1 MGDEWK
7 DVVFDHEDHEIAK
20 ILGLKKEDLGAAAPW
35 ANNDVSWDSDEDD
48 DSKESKRPIVR
59 KKPRPRASDEMAQ
72 RIMDALCQNGQ
83 GDFLLL
89 QDDEIRE
96 WWNGV
101 TGERDRIARRE
112 AEKRRR
118 EELRERALNKL
129 TAEERQA
136 LGIK

>member
-1 MGDEWK
+1 M
-7 DVVFDHEDHEIAK
+7 DHKIATL
-20 ILGLKKEDLGAAAPW
+20 LGLKKEDLEAAAPW
-35 ANNDVSWDSDEDD
+35 INDDVSWESDEDD
-48 DSKESKRPIVR
+48 DSEDSKRPIVR

>member
-1 MGDEWK
+1 M
-7 DVVFDHEDHEIAK
+7 DHKIATL
-20 ILGLKKEDLGAAAPW
+20 LGLKKEDLGAAAPW
-35 ANNDVSWDSDEDD
+35 INDDVSWESDEDD
-48 DSKESKRPIVR
+48 DSEDSKRPIVR

-129 TAEERQA
+129 TAEERQV